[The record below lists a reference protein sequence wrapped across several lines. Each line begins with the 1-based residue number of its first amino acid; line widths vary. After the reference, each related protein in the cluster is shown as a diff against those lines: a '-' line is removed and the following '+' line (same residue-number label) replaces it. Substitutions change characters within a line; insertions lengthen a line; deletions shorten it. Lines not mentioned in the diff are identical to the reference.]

1 MEGIRHIFIAARLQ
15 YGHKNK
21 PIEIIS
27 SGLDIHLTLRL
38 CITTRVLTVAKIES
52 IFETAKKKG
61 EKISRHKKSI
71 DLLPIFFHFMSGL
84 MKRI

>member
-38 CITTRVLTVAKIES
+38 CIATRCLTVAKIGS
-52 IFETAKKKG
+52 IFETAKLLIYFLSKKLRD
-61 EKISRHKKSI
+61 ERYAVFQT
-71 DLLPIFFHFMSGL
+71 LF
-84 MKRI
+84 